1 MKSTTY
7 YFNAVLPEDSCFLKY
22 NNQLIWASE
31 LRTVRRTYYSIQ
43 STTPYN
49 TPIPRLDDGLDQK
62 QEYQPEPTIIDREK
76 P

>member
-1 MKSTTY
+1 
-7 YFNAVLPEDSCFLKY
+7 
-22 NNQLIWASE
+22 
-31 LRTVRRTYYSIQ
+31 VRRTYYSIQ

-49 TPIPRLDDGLDQK
+49 TPIPRLDDGLEQK